1 MKPHTKPVNEISTAP
16 KPAAGPARRTAAP
29 PPIRVAI
36 VEDDNWLRARLAQEI
51 GETPGFLCLGDYRSA
66 EAALESIPGLRPDV
80 VVMDINLPGM
90 DGVKCVRRLKELC
103 PEVQFLMLTVYEET
117 EKIFNSLRAGARGY
131 LLKRT
136 PTKELLEAIRQ
147 VQEGGTPLTD
157 HIAREMV
164 EYFNQKGNERASTVD
179 ALSPRE
185 HQVLELLARGAS
197 YKEVADQLALSID
210 TVKMNTRHIYRKLHV
225 HSRGEAVAKYLA
237 Q

>member
-1 MKPHTKPVNEISTAP
+1 MKPQTKRVNEILEAP
-16 KPAAGPARRTAAP
+16 KSAAMSAGRAAAP
-29 PPIRVAI
+29 PQIRVAI
-36 VEDDNWLRARLAQEI
+36 VEDDNWLRKKLAQEI
-51 GETPGFLCLGDYRSA
+51 GQAEGFKCLGGFRSA
-66 EAALESIPGLRPDV
+66 EAALEKIPALLPDV
-80 VVMDINLPGM
+80 VLMDINLPGM

-103 PEVQFLMLTVYEET
+103 PDVQFLMLTVYEET
-117 EKIFNSLRAGARGY
+117 EQIFNSLLAGARGY

-164 EYFNQKGNERASTVD
+164 EYFNQKGDERASTVD

-185 HQVLELLARGAS
+185 KQVLERLAQGAS
-197 YKEVADQLALSID
+197 YKEVADQLALSLD

-225 HSRGEAVAKYLA
+225 HSRSEAVAKYLA
-237 Q
+237 